1 MLLIVKVVEVDTI
14 QVTLSLPRDL
24 LGALDIPQSDLE
36 PFLQETV
43 AVELF
48 RQGRISSG
56 KAAEMLGL
64 SKLEFMRLLARQ
76 SIPFFTESPGELESE
91 IAATEA
97 TLGLSPQ

>member
-1 MLLIVKVVEVDTI
+1 MKVTEVDTI
-14 QVTLSLPRDL
+14 QVTLSVPRDL
-24 LGALDIPQSDLE
+24 LSALDIPQSDLE

-76 SIPFFTESPGELESE
+76 SIPFFTESPGELASE